1 MPNKNSNLSQNN
13 PTSGETSA
21 SASNFSPTIWWTAEQ
36 RIETVDDLLK
46 EIPRRSPKAAE
57 QVRVIYAI
65 GANKFQEHELLLDL
79 FPNIEQI
86 YLFEPIPK
94 LVEHLEEATAN
105 LDYVRVFPYAITDH
119 EGVADFHITNNLES
133 SSLLELEKH
142 KEVYPWVEKTETVKV
157 QCRKLET
164 VMHEFNLRGPDL
176 LFVDVQGAEYRIISS
191 LTDKLLS
198 SLKLLYTE
206 ASTIEFYK
214 GAKNLRDIQDCLNDR
229 FYFLGFSA
237 QENRVRNHG
246 NALFMNKSLA
256 YTLPDVPPGQQH
268 E

>member
-1 MPNKNSNLSQNN
+1 MKKKKNARPSW
-13 PTSGETSA
+13 ETSA
-21 SASNFSPTIWWTAEQ
+21 SASNFSPAIWWTAEQ

-46 EIPRRSPKAAE
+46 EIPHRSPKTAE
-57 QVRVIYAI
+57 QIRVIYAV
-65 GANKFQEHELLLDL
+65 GANKFQEHKLLLDL
-79 FPNIEQI
+79 FPKIEQI

-105 LDYVRVFPYAITDH
+105 LDYVRVFPYALTDH
-119 EGVADFHITNNLES
+119 EGIADFHITNNLES

-142 KEVYPWVEKTETVKV
+142 KEVYPWVEKKETAKV
-157 QCRKLET
+157 DCRKLET
-164 VMHEFNLRGPDL
+164 VIHEFNLRVPDL
-176 LFVDVQGAEYRIISS
+176 LFIDVQGAEYRIISS

-198 SLKLLYTE
+198 SIKLLYTE

-214 GAKNLRDIQDCLNDR
+214 GAKNLRDIQECLNDR

-246 NALFMNKSLA
+246 NALFINKSLA
-256 YTLPDVPPGQQH
+256 YTLPDGSPGQPHQ
-268 E
+268 

>member
-1 MPNKNSNLSQNN
+1 MDLSQNN
-13 PTSGETSA
+13 PTSGEPTGSA
-21 SASNFSPTIWWTAEQ
+21 DDFSPAIWWTAQ
-36 RIETVDDLLK
+36 QQIETVDDLLK
-46 EIPRRSPKAAE
+46 EIPHRSPKVAE
-57 QVRVIYAI
+57 QVRVIYAV
-65 GANKFQEHELLLDL
+65 GANQFQEHELLLKL

-94 LVEHLEEATAN
+94 LVEKLEKATAD
-105 LDYVRVFPYAITDH
+105 LDYVRVFPYALTDF

-142 KEVYPWVEKTETVKV
+142 KEVYPWVEKKETVKV

-164 VMHEFNLRGPDL
+164 VMQEFNLRTPDL
-176 LFVDVQGAEYRIISS
+176 LFIDVQGAEYQIISS

-198 SLKLLYTE
+198 SVKLLYTE

-214 GAKNLRDIQDCLNDR
+214 GAKNLLDIQNCLKEC

-246 NALFMNKSLA
+246 NALFINKSLA
-256 YTLPDVPPGQQH
+256 YTLPDAPPDKQH